1 MSQSKSNHERTA
13 FMARRNLLKMGGA
26 CGAMTNST
34 FLSTLM
40 HLKMTNA
47 VMADSS
53 AINPGTG
60 YRALVCLFF
69 NGAID
74 SFNVLTPH
82 GTTQEDARFAE
93 YTATRTGAALKRRD
107 PANGIDDGDWVGTNY
122 GYLNPILDTATGRTF
137 GLHPRFTY
145 LKQIYDAGHATLVA
159 NCGSLVEPIL
169 NNGEFAQTTKV
180 KPIGLYSH
188 PDLQRHWQTAVPTS
202 RNQVKG
208 WAGKMMDMITAYN
221 DPSYTRTTA
230 SNVYSAIS
238 TSGQSLMLTG
248 DQIGSYT
255 IGSITAN
262 NTGGS
267 TPLTGYISPNNSYDR
282 IYSGMQSDYASQVYS
297 DVLEKTIRN
306 NRAEARDAAASLNDA
321 WGVTTLPGT
330 PALPFPTSGL
340 GSQLAAV
347 AKAIKIA
354 KNATTAPLQQ
364 KRQVFMCTIGG
375 WDHHASLINTQNTM
389 IPDID
394 NGLKAFYDFMTAEG
408 LLDEVTLFSI
418 SDFAR
423 TWSYNGSGT
432 DHAWGGNPIIMG
444 GAVNATPA
452 TRRIWGTYPNIV
464 LDTSSGGLDRGRGV
478 IIPQTSTDLYHAE
491 ICRWFGVPQSR
502 LVDVLPN
509 IGSFTYQGGVQPVG
523 FLKNFPN

>member
-1 MSQSKSNHERTA
+1 MSQSKSNHERS
-13 FMARRNLLKMGGA
+13 FQSRRNLLKMGGA

-47 VMADSS
+47 VMADDSP
-53 AINPGTG
+53 ITPNGG

-82 GTTQEDARFAE
+82 GTTQNDASFAE
-93 YTATRTGAALKRRD
+93 YAATRTGAALKRRD
-107 PANGIDDGDWVGTNY
+107 PTNSIDDGDWVGTDY
-122 GYLNPILDTATGRTF
+122 GYLNPIVDTPTGRVF

-145 LKQIYDAGHATLVA
+145 LKQIYDAGHATFVA
-159 NCGSLVEPIL
+159 NCGSLVEPIA
-169 NNGEFAQTTKV
+169 NNGEFNAKT

-208 WAGKMMDMITAYN
+208 WAGKMMDLMTAPGN
-221 DPSYTRTTA
+221 SATDI
-230 SNVYSAIS
+230 YSAIS

-248 DQIGSYT
+248 NRITSYT
-255 IGSITAN
+255 IGSITSTSA
-262 NTGGS
+262 GGS
-267 TPLTGYISPNNSYDR
+267 TPLTGINGTPSYDR
-282 IYSGMQSDYASQVYS
+282 IYTGVQSDYASQAYA
-297 DVLEKTIRN
+297 DVLERTIRN
-306 NRAEARDAAASLNDA
+306 NRAEARDAAAALNA
-321 WGVTTLPGT
+321 VWGTTTLPGA
-330 PALPFPTSGL
+330 PNFQFPTSGL

-354 KNATTAPLQQ
+354 KNATTTPLQQ
-364 KRQVFMCTIGG
+364 QRQVFMCTIGG
-375 WDHHASLINTQNTM
+375 WDHHASLLNTQNTM
-389 IPDID
+389 IPAID
-394 NGLKAFYDFMTAEG
+394 QGLKAFYDFMVAEN
-408 LLDEVTLFSI
+408 LLDNVTLFTI

-423 TWSYNGSGT
+423 TWSFNGSGT
-432 DHAWGGNPIIMG
+432 DHAWGGNPFVMG
-444 GAVNATPA
+444 GAVNMTPS
-452 TRRIWGTYPNIV
+452 TKRIWGTYPNVV
-464 LDTSSGGLDRGRGV
+464 LDTSSTGLDRGRGV

-502 LVDVLPN
+502 LVDVLPG
-509 IGSFTYQGGVQPVG
+509 IGNFSYQGGSQPVG
-523 FLKNFPN
+523 FLKNYAP

>member
-1 MSQSKSNHERTA
+1 MSQSKSNHERSA
-13 FMARRNLLKMGGA
+13 FQARRNLLKMGGA
-26 CGAMTNST
+26 CGLMTNST

-53 AINPGTG
+53 PLNPGGG

-82 GTTQEDARFAE
+82 GTTQNDTSFAE
-93 YTATRTGAALKRRD
+93 YAATRSGAALKRRD
-107 PANGIDDGDWVGTNY
+107 LTNSIDDGDWVGTNY
-122 GYLNPILDTATGRTF
+122 GYLNPILDSATGRTF

-145 LKQIYDAGHATLVA
+145 LKQIYDAGHATFVA

-169 NNGEFAQTTKV
+169 NNGEFANPSFE

-208 WAGKMMDMITAYN
+208 WAGKMMDLITAYN
-221 DPSYTRTTA
+221 DPTYTRTSA

-255 IGSITAN
+255 IGAITAN
-262 NTGGS
+262 SAGGS
-267 TPLTGYISPNNSYDR
+267 TTLTGINGTPSYDR
-282 IYSGMQSDYASQVYS
+282 VYTGVQSDYASQVYS

-306 NRAEARDAAASLNDA
+306 NRVEARDAAAALSAA
-321 WGVTTLPGT
+321 WSAYTLPATGVQ
-330 PALPFPTSGL
+330 FPTGGL

-347 AKAIKIA
+347 AKAIHIA

-394 NGLKAFYDFMTAEG
+394 NGLKAFYDFMNAEG
-408 LLDEVTLFSI
+408 LLNEVTLFTI

-423 TWSYNGSGT
+423 TWSFNGSGT
-432 DHAWGGNPIIMG
+432 DHAWGGNPIVMG
-444 GAVNATPA
+444 GAVKATPA
-452 TRRIWGTYPNIV
+452 TKRLWGSYPNIV

-491 ICRWFGVPQSR
+491 ICRWFGVPEGR
-502 LVDVLPN
+502 LVDVVPN
-509 IGSFTYQGGVQPVG
+509 IGAFSYQGGAQPVG